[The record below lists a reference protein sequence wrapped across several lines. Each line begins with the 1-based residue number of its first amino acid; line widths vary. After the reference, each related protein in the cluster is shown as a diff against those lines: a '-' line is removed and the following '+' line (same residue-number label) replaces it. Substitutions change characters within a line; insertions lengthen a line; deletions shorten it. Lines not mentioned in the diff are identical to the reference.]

1 MSQDHFCSNFF
12 GMNRKRR
19 NVIAILLIVSILPH
33 SVSSAEKTK
42 KPVVAF
48 VGTKFTNVP
57 EVHHDRINLRFHRL
71 FSEQMG
77 IVYMGPNPVK
87 EVVGKAVADSAI
99 GASNKELLARMAR
112 KSGADHLFFAV
123 LDNQSQ
129 HEGRVMLVG
138 DVVRYD
144 LETNQFYRME
154 VLKYLEDFAIE
165 IARVKQHLL
174 ENIAQDNSVA
184 FSKALLTM
192 GVIMILGLLMLFVIK
207 TEVNIGGDG
216 TGPTDNTGVPGL
228 NNLSS

>member
-1 MSQDHFCSNFF
+1 M
-12 GMNRKRR
+12 
-19 NVIAILLIVSILPH
+19 
-33 SVSSAEKTK
+33 
-42 KPVVAF
+42 VAF
-48 VGTKFTNVP
+48 IGTKFTKVP

-87 EVVGKAVADSAI
+87 DSVGQMAVDSAI
-99 GASNKELLARMAR
+99 GTSEKDLLARIAQD
-112 KSGADHLFFAV
+112 SGADHLFFAV

-129 HEGRVMLVG
+129 HEDRVMLVG
-138 DVVRYD
+138 NVVRYD

-184 FSKALLTM
+184 FSNALLIM

-228 NNLSS
+228 NN